1 MLLGFLFGIG
11 FSILFLCGLIWR
23 EAVKAYDEAN
33 R

>member
-1 MLLGFLFGIG
+1 MLIGFLFGVG
-11 FSILFLCGLIWR
+11 VSVLFLCGLIWR